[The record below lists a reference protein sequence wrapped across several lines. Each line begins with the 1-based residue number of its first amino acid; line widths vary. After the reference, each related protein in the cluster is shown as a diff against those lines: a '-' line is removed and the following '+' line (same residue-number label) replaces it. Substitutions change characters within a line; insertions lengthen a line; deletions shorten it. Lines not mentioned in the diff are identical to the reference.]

1 MNPLTRKIRN
11 KGYTLQEFCIKIG
24 YSLRWYREYCNKE
37 QAKQNEMIQ
46 DFINELESKS

>member
-11 KGYTLQEFCIKIG
+11 KGYTLLEFCEHIG
-24 YSLRWYREYCNKE
+24 YSLRWYREHCNKE

-46 DFINELESKS
+46 DFINELESK